1 MRHSSS
7 SSRLAMLLLAGTTSA
22 LTLAMPTTQAN
33 DDDPM
38 AVPLPIPRA
47 APCSQRYDLAA
58 DPEPPVIDD
67 GKAAI
72 RQAFETDDDWGT
84 AQNVEVLAAGDTGL
98 GEAGLR
104 IAYPEGTSAPSDQD
118 TGGAGFY
125 ATIPELEKAERACLR
140 YKVRFPQGFEFVK
153 GGKLPGLYGGDAPSG
168 GDEVTGDGYSM
179 RFMWRRHGQGELY
192 EYIVNKGADN
202 DYGKSAGRG
211 LWHFPTGQWVTVE
224 QEIVLNDPAHAN
236 GIARVWIDG
245 KPILEQHG
253 IVYRKQASVY
263 ADGLM
268 FSTFFGG
275 HGEDWRTPKDQHAD
289 FADFRFYT
297 SQG

>member
-1 MRHSSS
+1 MRHFST
-7 SSRLAMLLLAGTTSA
+7 SSRLAPLLLVGTASA
-22 LTLAMPTTQAN
+22 LMLAIPATQA
-33 DDDPM
+33 DDDEPT
-38 AVPLPIPRA
+38 AEPLPIPRA
-47 APCSQRYDLAA
+47 APCSKRYDLVAE
-58 DPEPPVIDD
+58 PEPPMLDD

-72 RQAFETDDDWGT
+72 RQAFGTHDDWGT
-84 AQNVEVLAAGDTGL
+84 AKNVEVLAANETGL

-104 IAYPEGTSAPSDQD
+104 IAYPEGTSAPSDQGE
-118 TGGAGFY
+118 GGAGFY
-125 ATIPELEKAERACLR
+125 ATISGLSEAERACLR
-140 YKVRFPQGFEFVK
+140 YKVRFPQDFEFVK

-192 EYIVNKGADN
+192 EYIVNKDADN
-202 DYGKSAGRG
+202 DYGKSVGRG

-224 QEIVLNDPAHAN
+224 QEIVLNDPQRDN

-245 KPILEQHG
+245 KPIFEQRG
-253 IVYRKQASVY
+253 IVYRKQSAVY